1 MIASGVVRVD
11 QPAPRLGRWH
21 ELVRTEVP
29 GVPALIFGGFTGAIL
44 FLILATFL
52 IGSVLTLI
60 VMLSDRTLEE
70 NVFLGVLA
78 VWHFTVGL
86 VVVRSKVKFRQMQL
100 LATIV
105 NVPVAMCLVRY
116 REELGV
122 LQYLIFGYLDAW
134 LIFLLARWRP
144 TYKLLAV
151 LNEEVHYYL
160 ID

>member
-1 MIASGVVRVD
+1 MSASGVVRVY

-29 GVPALIFGGFTGAIL
+29 GRAAVILGGFTGAIL
-44 FLILATFL
+44 FLVLVSCL
-52 IGSVLTLI
+52 IGSVLTVI
-60 VMLSDRTLEE
+60 VIRAGVRDWQSE
-70 NVFLGVLA
+70 FFAVLA
-78 VWHFTVGL
+78 AWHFAVGL
-86 VVVRSKVKFRQMQL
+86 VVVRSKIKFRQLQL

-116 REELGV
+116 QKELGV
-122 LQYLIFGYLDAW
+122 VQYFIFGYLDVW
-134 LIFLLARWRP
+134 LLFLLARWRP

-151 LNEEVHYYL
+151 LNEEIHYYL

>member
-1 MIASGVVRVD
+1 MIASGVVRVY

-29 GVPALIFGGFTGAIL
+29 GRAAVILGGFTGAIL
-44 FLILATFL
+44 CMILTSLL
-52 IGSVLTLI
+52 IGSVLTLS
-60 VMLSDRTLEE
+60 VMLSEGTSEE
-70 NVFLGVLA
+70 NTFWGALA
-78 VWHFTVGL
+78 VWHTAVGL
-86 VVVRSKVKFRQMQL
+86 VVVLSKIKFRQLQL

-116 REELGV
+116 QKELGI
-122 LQYLIFGYLDAW
+122 LQYFVFGYLDVW
-134 LIFLLARWRP
+134 LLFLLARWRP

-151 LNEEVHYYL
+151 LNEEIHYYL

>member
-1 MIASGVVRVD
+1 MIPNGVFRVY

-29 GVPALIFGGFTGAIL
+29 GRAAVILGGFTGAIL
-44 FLILATFL
+44 FVVLVSCL

-60 VMLSDRTLEE
+60 VMLNEGALPE
-70 NVFLGVLA
+70 NVFAGVLA
-78 VWHFTVGL
+78 VWHFAIGL
-86 VVVRSKVKFRQMQL
+86 VVILSRTKFRQLQL

-116 REELGV
+116 QQDLGV
-122 LQYLIFGYLDAW
+122 VQYFIFGYLDVW
-134 LIFLLARWRP
+134 LLFLLARWRP

-151 LNEEVHYYL
+151 LNEEIHYYL

>member
-1 MIASGVVRVD
+1 MIANGVVRGY

-29 GVPALIFGGFTGAIL
+29 GVPALVLGGFTGAIL
-44 FLILATFL
+44 FPVLVSCL

-60 VMLSDRTLEE
+60 VMLNEGALPE
-70 NVFLGVLA
+70 NVFAGVLA
-78 VWHFTVGL
+78 VWHFAVGL
-86 VVVRSKVKFRQMQL
+86 VVILSKIKFRQLQL

-122 LQYLIFGYLDAW
+122 LQYVVFGYLDAW
-134 LIFLLARWRP
+134 LLFLLARWRP

-151 LNEEVHYYL
+151 LNEEIHYYL